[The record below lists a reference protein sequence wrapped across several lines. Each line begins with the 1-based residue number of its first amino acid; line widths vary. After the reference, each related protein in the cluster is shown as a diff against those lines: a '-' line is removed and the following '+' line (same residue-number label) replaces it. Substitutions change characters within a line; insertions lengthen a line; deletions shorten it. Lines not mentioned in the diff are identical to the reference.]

1 MLLRKPQIQGVCV
14 QIITQSPKK
23 PNSGLRKIA
32 KIQVYGKKIIKAY
45 IPGEG
50 FALNEYDTVLVR
62 NGKTQDLPG
71 VKYKLVRG
79 ARDVVGVKGRKT
91 SRSKYGVKKKC

>member
-1 MLLRKPQIQGVCV
+1 MFKNKPQIQGVCL

-32 KIQVYGKKIIKAY
+32 KIQIAGKKIIKAY

-50 FALNEYDTVLVR
+50 FALNEYDTVLIK

-71 VKYKLVRG
+71 VKYKIIRG
-79 ARDVVGVKGRKT
+79 ARDVIGVKNRKT